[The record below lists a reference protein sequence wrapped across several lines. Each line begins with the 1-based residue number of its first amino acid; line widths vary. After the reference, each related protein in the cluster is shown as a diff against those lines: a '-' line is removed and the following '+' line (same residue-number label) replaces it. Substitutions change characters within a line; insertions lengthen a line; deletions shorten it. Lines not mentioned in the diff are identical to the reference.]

1 MERVSQV
8 LRKLRRPLP
17 VWALLVAI
25 LVTASAAAGS
35 YLVFTQLGSKPDFNM
50 RANPPSVPV
59 LVFPNEAVFKI
70 NVSSLNTFS
79 GVVTLDSKPPPGV
92 NATVSTQVGN
102 RVVFLGKSDTATVT
116 AFAKAV
122 GNYTIRVTGTSGTI
136 SHSIDLSL
144 VVQSIS
150 MSFNPNPAVVF
161 RYPANAT
168 ITVTGQN
175 GFSGNVS
182 MLTSDYYPGYYTSPF
197 PNPVYVPRGGMATT
211 KISISDLPNS
221 VPGRLHSYA
230 TTPQMLTPVY
240 FGNGYYSMQAQSIDL
255 CCLQVEGNESIAL
268 ANYSFTSSTNVTLNL
283 MNNSDFSASLLSYSV
298 SDGTGDSYIMNYTV
312 QPSINCC
319 SMTPLAIVIGTS
331 CPSCSL
337 TGTAFAFTKG
347 HSYTIAIE
355 WPNSFSTPYHVYRAP
370 FTIVR

>member
-122 GNYTIRVTGTSGTI
+122 GNYTIRVTGTSGT
-136 SHSIDLSL
+136 
-144 VVQSIS
+144 
-150 MSFNPNPAVVF
+150 
-161 RYPANAT
+161 
-168 ITVTGQN
+168 
-175 GFSGNVS
+175 
-182 MLTSDYYPGYYTSPF
+182 
-197 PNPVYVPRGGMATT
+197 
-211 KISISDLPNS
+211 
-221 VPGRLHSYA
+221 
-230 TTPQMLTPVY
+230 
-240 FGNGYYSMQAQSIDL
+240 
-255 CCLQVEGNESIAL
+255 
-268 ANYSFTSSTNVTLNL
+268 
-283 MNNSDFSASLLSYSV
+283 
-298 SDGTGDSYIMNYTV
+298 
-312 QPSINCC
+312 
-319 SMTPLAIVIGTS
+319 
-331 CPSCSL
+331 
-337 TGTAFAFTKG
+337 
-347 HSYTIAIE
+347 
-355 WPNSFSTPYHVYRAP
+355 
-370 FTIVR
+370 